1 MTDLTVAQSSLSA
14 APSALPVPARDNV
27 LDGLRGIAVAL
38 VVLYHLHEYV
48 PQLWPGETAF
58 GESGALGKL
67 MGFFWIG
74 VDLFYMLSGYLIG
87 SAVLKPSVWDPA
99 RFVKNRLTR
108 IVPAYYVSMF
118 LVLILIEQHFLKSP
132 QGWVHIGL
140 HALFL
145 QGLQPWSMFSIN
157 GPYWTLSVEFGFYA
171 VMLTLAPFLRTR
183 WVWGLLLGM
192 LAVGLLWRS
201 SVWLQVEQAQRYF
214 WALQLPG
221 AIDEFAAGL
230 TLAALQH
237 RHGWLARGHRGNAL
251 TGAVLLLVGTV
262 LVGAC
267 LNFFIRLSVDY
278 WAHGSVVLISRL
290 LLCTGFALW
299 MTGFLLMKDQPWLNA
314 LVRYSGLGL
323 LGRISFSV
331 YLYHVPVI
339 LAMHRWAD
347 TLIQPGWLW
356 VTLTVGLILACA
368 AASFV
373 LVERTFHPGL

>member
-1 MTDLTVAQSSLSA
+1 MNNVATQPF
-14 APSALPVPARDNV
+14 PSARPTGQRGPARDSV

-58 GESGALGKL
+58 GESGAVEKL

-74 VDLFYMLSGYLIG
+74 VDLFYVLSGYLIG
-87 SAVLKPSVWDPA
+87 SAVLKPSVWDPV

-108 IVPAYYVSMF
+108 IVPAYYVSML
-118 LVLILIEQHFLKSP
+118 LVLILIEQHFLENP

-171 VMLTLAPFLRTR
+171 VMLALAPFLRTR
-183 WVWGLLLGM
+183 WIWGLLLGM
-192 LAVGLLWRS
+192 FAVGLLWRS

-221 AIDEFAAGL
+221 AIDEFAMGL
-230 TLAALQH
+230 TVAALQH
-237 RHGWLARGHRGNAL
+237 RHGCLARGHKGGAL
-251 TGAVLLLVGTV
+251 VGVLLLLAGTV

-267 LNFFIRLSVDY
+267 LNYFVRLSVDY
-278 WAHGSVVLISRL
+278 WAHGSVVLLSRL

-299 MTGFLLMKDQPWLNA
+299 MAGFLLMKELSWLNA

-323 LGRISFSV
+323 LGRISYSV

-339 LAMHRWAD
+339 LAMHRWAG
-347 TLIQPGWLW
+347 TLLEPGWLW
-356 VTLTVGLILACA
+356 VVVTVGWILACA
-368 AASFV
+368 TVSFL